1 MHAPGAGQNCLQ
13 NRRMKDSKSLTKEGY
28 SEIPCGLD
36 LSPSALK
43 NKKLI
48 LIRHPKDVSSI
59 YIYITS
65 IVLVVYLRLR
75 GVTHILFYLQMNVAD
90 VLKNKKVR
98 VPDSGKVSEPILSS
112 SECTNSMN
120 YKVMMDEDP
129 IHNTFRPILAGGVI
143 GPSFSASMSIIRCV
157 DGNDNDNDKVDIST
171 PAVSLPFSKLTLI

>member
-1 MHAPGAGQNCLQ
+1 MYL
-13 NRRMKDSKSLTKEGY
+13 
-28 SEIPCGLD
+28 GL
-36 LSPSALK
+36 K
-43 NKKLI
+43 
-48 LIRHPKDVSSI
+48 
-59 YIYITS
+59 
-65 IVLVVYLRLR
+65 
-75 GVTHILFYLQMNVAD
+75 GVIHIFFYLQMNVVD

-98 VPDSGKVSEPILSS
+98 VPDSGKVSETILSS

-157 DGNDNDNDKVDIST
+157 DESDNDKVDIST